1 MAGWGIMQSH
11 FPGHYIVMVKVFY
24 LESMWTVWSLKGQ
37 MNLDQGQTDQCISN
51 AGGVVLMYTR
61 VKFPT

>member
-37 MNLDQGQTDQCISN
+37 LNLDQRADRS
-51 AGGVVLMYTR
+51 VY
-61 VKFPT
+61 F